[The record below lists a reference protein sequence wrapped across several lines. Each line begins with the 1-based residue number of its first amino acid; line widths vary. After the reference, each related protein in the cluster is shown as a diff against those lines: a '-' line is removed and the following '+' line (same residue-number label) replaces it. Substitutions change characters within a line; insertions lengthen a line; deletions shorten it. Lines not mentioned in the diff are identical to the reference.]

1 MKIIKINKY
10 ANDQTLISDC
20 IDQKSAA
27 QKYLFNKYSR
37 LFLAIS
43 NRYISN
49 EKEAEDVMMESF
61 MIIFNKIKTFNNKG
75 SLEGWMKKILVN
87 NCIGH
92 LRKNK
97 IMFVSLE
104 KVNQNENIYSTDEN
118 SENKAEVLMK
128 ILKSLPEGYR
138 SVFNLYVME
147 EYKHKEIAEILNIS
161 ENTSKSQLFKAKKM
175 IKRQLKQL
183 DEKNL
188 QIDKEEELIK
198 SINISHG

>member
-1 MKIIKINKY
+1 LKIIKINKY